1 MPIETKEKPELVN
14 EQIDIRKIEI
24 RSEEVQEIM
33 GYIPHWLIRWGI
45 SLFFVVIFLV
55 LVGSWFFRY
64 PDIISSSIVVT
75 TTNPPAAIVA
85 NTSGKIQH
93 LFVKDKQE
101 VAEGEYIAIL
111 ENSVNHRHLSEL
123 KTRLD
128 SLKSFF
134 IHFDG
139 SNFADFKAEYTL
151 GELQAYYSVFLKV
164 YADYRSFIELDY
176 HHKNIEAINEQ
187 IEKRQILYERSA
199 NQVRIMEEELQVSRK
214 QYERNKKLYEDGII
228 SQNDFEASKS
238 MHLQKKYSL
247 EGARSTSTNAK
258 IQISQLRQSILELEL
273 RKKEESN
280 RLQILL
286 NQAYEN
292 LSGQVPQWEQRYVL
306 KAPITGIVAF
316 TRFWSV
322 NQNVKAGDNVVTV
335 VPEGKSKIIG
345 KVVLP
350 VMGSGK
356 VKTGQKVNIKF
367 TNYPHMEYGMVRGI
381 IKAKSLIAMNNH
393 YHLEVTLPH
402 GLKTN
407 YGKELKFE
415 QEMQGIAEIVT
426 EDARMLERLF
436 KPIKSILKKN
446 TGE

>member
-1 MPIETKEKPELVN
+1 MPLETKEKPELAK
-14 EQIDIRKIEI
+14 EQVDIGKIEI

-45 SLFFVVIFLV
+45 SIFFAVIFLV
-55 LVGSWFFRY
+55 FVGSWFFKY

-85 NTSGKIQH
+85 NTSGKIQL

-111 ENSVNHRHLSEL
+111 ENSVNHQHLSEL

-139 SNFADFKAEYTL
+139 TNFVDFKTEYVL
-151 GELQAYYSVFLKV
+151 GELQPYYSLFLKA
-164 YADYRSFIELDY
+164 YADYRSFIELNY
-176 HHKNIEAINEQ
+176 HRKNIEALNEQ
-187 IEKRQILYERSA
+187 IEKHQTLFERSA
-199 NQVRIMEEELQVSRK
+199 NQVRILEEELQVSRI
-214 QYERNKKLYEDGII
+214 QYERNKKLFEDGII
-228 SQNDFEASKS
+228 SQNDFEAAKS
-238 MHLQKKYSL
+238 THLQKEFSM

-258 IQISQLRQSILELEL
+258 IQISQLQQSILELEL
-273 RKKEESN
+273 REKEERS

-292 LSGQVPQWEQRYVL
+292 LSGQVAQWEQRYVL
-306 KAPITGIVAF
+306 KAPIKGIVAF

-322 NQNVKAGDNVVTV
+322 NQNVKAGDNVITI
-335 VPEGKSKIIG
+335 VPEEGSKIIG

-350 VMGSGK
+350 VQGSGK
-356 VKTGQKVNIKF
+356 VETGQKVNIKF
-367 TNYPHMEYGMVRGI
+367 ANYPYMEYGMVRGI
-381 IKAKSLIAMNNH
+381 IKSKSLIAADNH
-393 YHLEVTLPH
+393 YHLEVSLLN
-402 GLKTN
+402 GLRTN
-407 YGKELKFE
+407 YGKDLKFQ

-426 EDARMLERLF
+426 EDVRMLERLF

-446 TGE
+446 TGD

>member
-1 MPIETKEKPELVN
+1 MPTETKEKPELVN
-14 EQIDIRKIEI
+14 EQVDIRKIEI

-45 SLFFVVIFLV
+45 SLFFAVIFLV

-101 VAEGEYIAIL
+101 VTEGEYIAIL

-139 SNFADFKAEYTL
+139 SNFADFKTEYVL
-151 GELQAYYSVFLKV
+151 GELQSYYSVFLKV
-164 YADYRSFIELDY
+164 YADYRSFSELDY
-176 HHKNIEAINEQ
+176 HRKNIEAINEQ

-238 MHLQKKYSL
+238 MHLQKEYSL

-273 RKKEESN
+273 RKKEERN

-292 LSGQVPQWEQRYVL
+292 LSGQVAQWEQRYVL

-350 VMGSGK
+350 IMGSGK

-367 TNYPHMEYGMVRGI
+367 TNYPPR
-381 IKAKSLIAMNNH
+381 
-393 YHLEVTLPH
+393 
-402 GLKTN
+402 
-407 YGKELKFE
+407 F
-415 QEMQGIAEIVT
+415 
-426 EDARMLERLF
+426 
-436 KPIKSILKKN
+436 
-446 TGE
+446 